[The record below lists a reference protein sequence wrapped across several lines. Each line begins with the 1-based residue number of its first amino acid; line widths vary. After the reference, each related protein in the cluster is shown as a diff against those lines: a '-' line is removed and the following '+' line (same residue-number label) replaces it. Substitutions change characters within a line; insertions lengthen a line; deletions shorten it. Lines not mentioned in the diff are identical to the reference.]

1 MSWIPKDIPD
11 LMGRKEDMR
20 EEHFRRREQTSLSKG
35 MGSRE
40 FMARLGVE
48 YPIGAR
54 MWDILGGPWG
64 QVVEIRQPREVGP
77 EYADYEH
84 EAKEFIPTC

>member
-1 MSWIPKDIPD
+1 
-11 LMGRKEDMR
+11 MR

-40 FMARLGVE
+40 FMACLEVE

-54 MWDILGGPWG
+54 MWI
-64 QVVEIRQPREVGP
+64 
-77 EYADYEH
+77 
-84 EAKEFIPTC
+84 F